1 MFGLGGVIAECY
13 GDVAF
18 RVAPINADDARSMV
32 DETRA
37 AALLRGWRG
46 APPADLDALIDA
58 LVKLSRFAVAH
69 ADTLETV
76 DVNPFLVKA
85 SGDGAVAIDA
95 VIWGRTP

>member
-1 MFGLGGVIAECY
+1 
-13 GDVAF
+13 
-18 RVAPINADDARSMV
+18 
-32 DETRA
+32 
-37 AALLRGWRG
+37 
-46 APPADLDALIDA
+46 LIDA